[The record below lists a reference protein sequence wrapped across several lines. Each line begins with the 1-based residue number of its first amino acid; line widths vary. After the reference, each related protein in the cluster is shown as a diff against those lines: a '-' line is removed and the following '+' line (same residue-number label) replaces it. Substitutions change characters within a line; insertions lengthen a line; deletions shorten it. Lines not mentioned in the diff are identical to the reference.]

1 MRESS
6 TQRKMNEQAREA
18 MASILLF
25 DISDPRLREVT
36 VTGCKVSPDRG
47 HCWVYYSAHA
57 GAYEAVAKAFDK
69 ASGAIRSCLAKRLE
83 WRVTPAVHFVL
94 DDTVDD
100 ALRIAAALDAE
111 SKALHELNPDGIEAE
126 DDAYKGEVR

>member
-18 MASILLF
+18 MASVLLF
-25 DISDPRLREVT
+25 DIADPRLREAT

-57 GAYEAVAKAFDK
+57 GQYAAMSKAFEK
-69 ASGAIRSCLAKRLE
+69 ASGAIRSCLAKRLG
-83 WRVTPAVHFVL
+83 WRVAPAVHFVL

-100 ALRIAAALDAE
+100 ALRISAALDAE
-111 SKALHELNPDGIEAE
+111 ARTLHDINPDGIDGDE
-126 DDAYKGEVR
+126 DAYKGEVR

>member
-6 TQRKMNEQAREA
+6 TQRRMNEQAREA

-25 DISDPRLREVT
+25 DVSDPRLREAT

-47 HCWVYYSAHA
+47 HCWVYYSAPA
-57 GAYEAVAKAFDK
+57 GAYEAVAKAFEK
-69 ASGAIRSCLAKRLE
+69 ASGAIRSCLSKRLD

-100 ALRIAAALDAE
+100 ALRISAALDAE
-111 SKALHELNPDGIEAE
+111 AKALHEIAPDGIVGEE
-126 DDAYKGEVR
+126 DAYKSEAR

>member
-25 DISDPRLREVT
+25 DIADQRLRDAT
-36 VTGCKVSPDRG
+36 VTGCKVSPDRA
-47 HCWVYYSAHA
+47 HCWVYYAAHA
-57 GAYEAVAKAFDK
+57 GSYDDVAKAFEK
-69 ASGAIRSCLAKRLE
+69 ASGAIRSCLAKRLA
-83 WRVTPAVHFVL
+83 WRVTPQVHFVL

-100 ALRIAAALDAE
+100 ALRISAALDAE
-111 SKALHELNPDGIEAE
+111 SRALQELGPDGIDA
-126 DDAYKGEVR
+126 DADAYKSEV